1 MVPYL
6 TSHRQLL
13 RHDTTL
19 RHYGLA
25 VLRAIC
31 WFRLLTSIGAL
42 LAERLALSTGLIG
55 LSYFSQA

>member
-13 RHDTTL
+13 YHDATL
-19 RHYGLA
+19 HHYGLA
-25 VLRAIC
+25 VLRTVC
-31 WFRLLTSIGAL
+31 WFRLLTSVGAL

-55 LSYFSQA
+55 FSYFSQA